1 MTGLTWVHK
10 FMKISNNEF
19 RAPFVVQ
26 TDNQY
31 YTDLRNRYSDF
42 ISNAEYAGADK
53 ESLDVIKK
61 YTGTVMEAFWYFCR
75 GQIDFAHKKI
85 ENLIKDCMESK
96 LAVDVVG
103 NDKALAGDGILAFF
117 HARIGTP
124 RSYKANEMLH
134 VPYSKRFLTGNYRFS
149 IPGVPSYYLAN
160 SSYCCWLELGMP
172 ADHELNVS
180 PVLLDGSQKIFN
192 LAVEVRNVSYLNG
205 FEPEKVHA
213 WLKLLILMIA
223 TSYRVTQKERSFK
236 SEYIISQSIMLACK
250 NNGFD
255 GLTYFSCQVE
265 SQDFAQAAIN
275 LVLFAPQNKIT
286 DEYSEMCSHIKVR
299 DSFNYFTFRQLKISP
314 DELNFQ
320 LRWLRTRRVNNIYDY
335 DRQFYYGRTDFCLF
349 DKFLFQGW
357 KYDQIDFGNA
367 LGDNKRGRR

>member
-1 MTGLTWVHK
+1 
-10 FMKISNNEF
+10 
-19 RAPFVVQ
+19 
-26 TDNQY
+26 
-31 YTDLRNRYSDF
+31 
-42 ISNAEYAGADK
+42 
-53 ESLDVIKK
+53 
-61 YTGTVMEAFWYFCR
+61 
-75 GQIDFAHKKI
+75 
-85 ENLIKDCMESK
+85 
-96 LAVDVVG
+96 
-103 NDKALAGDGILAFF
+103 
-117 HARIGTP
+117 
-124 RSYKANEMLH
+124 
-134 VPYSKRFLTGNYRFS
+134 
-149 IPGVPSYYLAN
+149 
-160 SSYCCWLELGMP
+160 
-172 ADHELNVS
+172 
-180 PVLLDGSQKIFN
+180 
-192 LAVEVRNVSYLNG
+192 
-205 FEPEKVHA
+205 
-213 WLKLLILMIA
+213 
-223 TSYRVTQKERSFK
+223 
-236 SEYIISQSIMLACK
+236 MLACK